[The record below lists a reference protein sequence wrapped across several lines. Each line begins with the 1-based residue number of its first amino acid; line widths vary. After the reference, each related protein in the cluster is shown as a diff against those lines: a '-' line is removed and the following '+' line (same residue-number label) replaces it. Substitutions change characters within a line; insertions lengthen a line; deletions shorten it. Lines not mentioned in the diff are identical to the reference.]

1 MHFRRHNKLYKN
13 RKKNE
18 EKERKKKE
26 TDKKFKIRTRR
37 NKGLK
42 VTGDTT

>member
-1 MHFRRHNKLYKN
+1 M
-13 RKKNE
+13 RKKRE
-18 EKERKKKE
+18 KKE

-37 NKGLK
+37 NKRPK

>member
-1 MHFRRHNKLYKN
+1 MYFRRHNKLYKN
-13 RKKNE
+13 RKKMRKKRE
-18 EKERKKKE
+18 KKKE

-37 NKGLK
+37 NKRLK